1 MLSPF
6 SWFIIIYVSLGT
18 YIMMEA
24 VVESWEWEE
33 FSVSTKIFG
42 TIFSILLWPGIFF
55 MR

>member
-24 VVESWEWEE
+24 VVESWAWEE
-33 FSVSTKIFG
+33 YETWIKVIG
-42 TIFSILLWPGIFF
+42 GIVCVLVWPIIFF
-55 MR
+55 I